1 MPVDFTLRNAPGNH
15 HHRRDNDDLHRPK
28 HHELQH
34 FGYFEFDDHDH
45 PPSRS
50 ILYGSP
56 GG

>member
-28 HHELQH
+28 HYELQH
-34 FGYFEFDDHDH
+34 FDYFEFDDHDH